1 MQGHRGPESGSSARA
16 LAPAPSVGA
25 SSFPP
30 SFLES
35 VLGASPGHCPAVS
48 GGNHHGT
55 EPQEAG
61 CQSEHTKRRPLWRV
75 RMVWCN
81 QPSGFPGSDTGGRWN
96 ELPERQVDTCHSQ
109 HLAVCHNFFPGTRGL
124 APQLFDTSESQ
135 RLMDLNFKM

>member
-1 MQGHRGPESGSSARA
+1 MQGHRGPGSGSSARA
-16 LAPAPSVGA
+16 LAPAPLVAA

-61 CQSEHTKRRPLWRV
+61 SQSEHIKKETVVAGPNGVVQSAKWFSGV
-75 RMVWCN
+75 RDR
-81 QPSGFPGSDTGGRWN
+81 G
-96 ELPERQVDTCHSQ
+96 QV
-109 HLAVCHNFFPGTRGL
+109 
-124 APQLFDTSESQ
+124 E
-135 RLMDLNFKM
+135 